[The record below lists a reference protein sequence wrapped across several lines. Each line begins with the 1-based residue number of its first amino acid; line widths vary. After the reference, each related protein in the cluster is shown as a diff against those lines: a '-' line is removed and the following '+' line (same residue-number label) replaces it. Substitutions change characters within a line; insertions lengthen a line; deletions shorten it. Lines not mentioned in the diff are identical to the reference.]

1 MQVVILAGGRGTR
14 ISEENNRIPKPLVE
28 VGSIPILIHLMRYF
42 ASFGHKEFVI
52 LLGYKSKDIKRYFM
66 ELQYNDNDIEIDF
79 AQSST
84 VLLSKKLPID
94 WKITLV
100 ETGMDT
106 LTGGRVLYAE
116 NYLHKEFFLTYGDGL
131 SDVNLDELLKLH
143 KESEKIATVTAVNP
157 PSRYGAL
164 ELKGNVVESFQ
175 EKPVIES
182 WVNAGFF
189 LFKREICNFIVD
201 GQTVLEREPL
211 EQLAAGKQ
219 LMAYKHRGFWLGM
232 DTMRDR
238 ETLESLWQSGKAPW
252 LWD

>member
-164 ELKGNVVESFQ
+164 ELKGNVVESCQ
-175 EKPVIES
+175 EKPVIVY

-252 LWD
+252 LRD

>member
-252 LWD
+252 LRD